1 MANSC
6 GHVAS
11 YFYARPPLAIFLIS
25 LLVLA
30 VTTLS
35 LGFYCH
41 YNTSLTN
48 VDILD
53 WNRLITGMSKLKYCL
68 HTNLTEFVDSNRSVF
83 SASLEKIPFDSDLKM
98 ADSSTC
104 VGNISLSLLGLGY
117 ISQDNITVRIQ
128 SGSGAACVQVE
139 SEHSIFIENLK
150 NESIGQSGTCQSSS
164 GHAASAHVWTAH
176 TAAHLPH
183 TWCSRPGQTIFEMEL
198 GPMEGMET
206 FLSQEERNVMYE
218 HLVVTSLV
226 LVLACVIMVTWAW
239 VSVARDRTRDMTL
252 LPRDSES
259 DQDDF

>member
-53 WNRLITGMSKLKYCL
+53 WNRLIVGMSKLKYCL
-68 HTNLTEFVDSNRSVF
+68 HSNITEYVDSNRSVF
-83 SASLEKIPFDSDLKM
+83 SASLDKIPFDSDLEMK
-98 ADSSTC
+98 DSATC

-128 SGSGAACVQVE
+128 SGSKAACVQVE
-139 SEHSIFIENLK
+139 SEHSIFVENLK
-150 NESIGQSGTCQSSS
+150 NESVGQSDTCQASS
-164 GHAASAHVWTAH
+164 GHVTHVWTAH

-198 GPMEGMET
+198 GPIEGMET
-206 FLSQEERNVMYE
+206 FLTQEERNVMYD
-218 HLVVTSLV
+218 HLVVTSLF

-239 VSVARDRTRDMTL
+239 FSVTRDRTRDMTL

-259 DQDDF
+259 DQEDF